1 MWDAVT
7 DLKESGVTVLLTT
20 QYLDEADR
28 LADRIAVLDEGRVI
42 AEGTAEELK
51 ARVGSETV
59 ELFFADVETLG
70 EAATVLEEASV
81 DLERLS
87 LRLAG
92 DGSAACVK
100 ALLDRVDGVERL
112 DLHRPTLDEA
122 FLTLTERTPA

>member
-1 MWDAVT
+1 
-7 DLKESGVTVLLTT
+7 
-20 QYLDEADR
+20 
-28 LADRIAVLDEGRVI
+28 VLDEGRVI
-42 AEGTAEELK
+42 AEGTAQELK

-59 ELFFADVETLG
+59 ELFFADLEALG
-70 EAATVLEEASV
+70 EAALVLEDASV

-87 LRLAG
+87 LRVAG

-100 ALLDRVDGVERL
+100 ALLEGVDGVERL